1 MLVFISAEVTEVTMS
16 SIAVRSFL
24 LTITCCLLILRG
36 ESPALAQRAAE
47 HWVPI
52 GSITIP
58 GGAARHRT
66 DLPESRLRVTAIRL
80 LAKDTPLRITRIS
93 VAYANGQMHFDERA
107 IELAPG
113 KPSIMIDAR
122 DEGRIIDSI
131 TLDLQTAPGTP
142 IMVEL
147 QGKAEL
153 TAPPRAVAAKEVATS
168 APRGSGDVLATPKR
182 KYVELGIFYGTNRR
196 QEENRQKNGRS
207 LATFSG
213 EIGRD
218 LVLGRAI
225 VTIPIERERG
235 SIPRPETNL
244 LFTRIAFRR
253 EDPDRDFTLAAIDV
267 LSAAELDRQIS
278 SQAARASRFREQALV
293 FVHGYNVGFDD
304 SIFRTAQIAYDLGF
318 DGPVATFS
326 WPSRGGTWDYRHDLD
341 TAKASRYALKELLQ
355 AVANAPGIKSVNL
368 IAHSLGNDPV
378 LEMLSQS
385 AEIRR
390 NGGTL
395 PDFKLNELV
404 LAAPDVSRTVFE
416 QFASRFKGM
425 ARGGVTLYASRNDR
439 ALQASRTIARGLTRA
454 GDVPS
459 NGIVMVPGI
468 DSIDISDASTNFF
481 STNHSAFADRE
492 HMIEDMRL
500 LFARSMRPPHERF
513 AVYRAEGRSPNRW
526 WRYRK
531 N

>member
-1 MLVFISAEVTEVTMS
+1 M
-16 SIAVRSFL
+16 
-24 LTITCCLLILRG
+24 
-36 ESPALAQRAAE
+36 
-47 HWVPI
+47 
-52 GSITIP
+52 
-58 GGAARHRT
+58 
-66 DLPESRLRVTAIRL
+66 
-80 LAKDTPLRITRIS
+80 
-93 VAYANGQMHFDERA
+93 
-107 IELAPG
+107 
-113 KPSIMIDAR
+113 
-122 DEGRIIDSI
+122 
-131 TLDLQTAPGTP
+131 
-142 IMVEL
+142 
-147 QGKAEL
+147 
-153 TAPPRAVAAKEVATS
+153 
-168 APRGSGDVLATPKR
+168 
-182 KYVELGIFYGTNRR
+182 
-196 QEENRQKNGRS
+196 
-207 LATFSG
+207 
-213 EIGRD
+213 
-218 LVLGRAI
+218 
-225 VTIPIERERG
+225 
-235 SIPRPETNL
+235 
-244 LFTRIAFRR
+244 
-253 EDPDRDFTLAAIDV
+253 
-267 LSAAELDRQIS
+267 
-278 SQAARASRFREQALV
+278 

-404 LAAPDVSRTVFE
+404 LAAPDVSRTVFQ
-416 QFASRFKGM
+416 QFAARFKGM

-439 ALQASRTIARGLTRA
+439 ALQASRTIAGGLTRA
-454 GDVPS
+454 GDVPR